1 MPTQKNQKLVFVKI
15 FKVLYQSM
23 HFNLMW
29 NGKNKEQES
38 CVRFDMFVFFHLPES
53 LDLYGVKSGILPS
66 ETKRKNWKVNQHEKQ
81 KTHSYACQSYF
92 VSTGSIGKAI

>member
-1 MPTQKNQKLVFVKI
+1 
-15 FKVLYQSM
+15 
-23 HFNLMW
+23 MW

-66 ETKRKNWKVNQHEKQ
+66 ETKGKTKIKPTWKAENSFLCMSKLL
-81 KTHSYACQSYF
+81 CQL
-92 VSTGSIGKAI
+92 VSIGKAI